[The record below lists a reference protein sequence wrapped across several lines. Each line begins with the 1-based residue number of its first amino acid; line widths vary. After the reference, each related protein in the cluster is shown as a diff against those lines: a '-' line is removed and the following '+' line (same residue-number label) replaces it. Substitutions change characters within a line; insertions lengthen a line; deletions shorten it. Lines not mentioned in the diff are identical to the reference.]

1 MTLSD
6 LHVTDKR
13 VLHEAM
19 LVLARYKRS
28 SVADGTS
35 AVKLIDAIK
44 LTLNIFGAAYLRV
57 RESTFNYRV
66 NMAMLY
72 SRNNESSV

>member
-1 MTLSD
+1 MPNRSVGSLGLPARATEFSGKVEVDVMTLSD

-28 SVADGTS
+28 SAADGTS
-35 AVKLIDAIK
+35 VVK
-44 LTLNIFGAAYLRV
+44 
-57 RESTFNYRV
+57 
-66 NMAMLY
+66 
-72 SRNNESSV
+72 